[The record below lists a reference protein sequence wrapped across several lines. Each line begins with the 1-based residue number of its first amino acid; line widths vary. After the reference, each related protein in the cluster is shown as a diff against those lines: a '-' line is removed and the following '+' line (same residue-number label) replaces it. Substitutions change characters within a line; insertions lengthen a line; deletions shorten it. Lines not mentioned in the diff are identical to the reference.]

1 MWRRFFGV
9 RPAHGE
15 RLLLA
20 IRSSTQAS
28 RGYATQWGQMTMRR
42 GNRIGRARLAID
54 SPAPTASVSAGT
66 IEHGVG
72 R

>member
-1 MWRRFFGV
+1 MWRRFSDV

-15 RLLLA
+15 RLFLA
-20 IRSSTQAS
+20 IRSLTQLPAVTRRNGD
-28 RGYATQWGQMTMRR
+28 RGLCDAA
-42 GNRIGRARLAID
+42 NRIGRARLAID